1 VPLSSATG
9 YSARGGRIGKSGR
22 IDDEDTKVLHRGL
35 ADLFEHLTQGLI
47 EDPKLA
53 IGAYRR
59 RSRLGPPA

>member
-1 VPLSSATG
+1 
-9 YSARGGRIGKSGR
+9 
-22 IDDEDTKVLHRGL
+22 VLHRGL